1 MIIGIFSD
9 NALDF
14 FSNEKSLN
22 ILDYKID
29 TDNLLEKADRKR
41 PKNTTVNENHPCL
54 NDKLEREGG
63 YRYRLVPILF
73 FLHSWRPS
81 RKDGKAL
88 LF

>member
-41 PKNTTVNENHPCL
+41 PKNTTVNENYPCL
-54 NDKLEREGG
+54 NDKLEREG
-63 YRYRLVPILF
+63 V
-73 FLHSWRPS
+73 
-81 RKDGKAL
+81 
-88 LF
+88 